1 MSLGPS
7 DLVLCAGTV
16 PQAGFVERCAAAA
29 EAGFSGVSLFL
40 DDLARARADGLSDAD
55 LKAVL
60 RDHGLAVAELDPLMR
75 WLPGTELDGAASA
88 EGQGFF
94 GYGEADFHAAAEL
107 VEARSIN
114 AVLYCEEELPRDA
127 IAEAFAGVCDR
138 AREHDLLVHLEF
150 LPWTQVRDLPTALA
164 IVEAAGRANGGV
176 LLDAWHHF
184 RSGAANA
191 ALEPAAERVLA
202 IQLDDAPAQAE
213 ADPVAETMQ
222 RRLLPGAGD
231 ADLVEMLRR
240 LDAGGCR
247 APVGVEVFS
256 SELQQLPAQEVA
268 RRAADATRA
277 VLAQAR
283 G

>member
-16 PQAGFVERCAAAA
+16 PQAGFVERCAVAA
-29 EAGFSGVSLFL
+29 EAGFSGVSVFL
-40 DDLARARADGLSDAD
+40 DDLKRARMEGSSDAD
-55 LKAVL
+55 LVAVL
-60 RDHGLAVAELDPLMR
+60 RDHGLAVAELDPLLNWM
-75 WLPGTELDGAASA
+75 PGTELGGDASA

-94 GYGEADFHAAAEL
+94 GYREADFYAAADL
-107 VEARSIN
+107 LGARSIN
-114 AVLYCEEELPRDA
+114 AVLYAEEEQPRDA

-138 AREHDLLVHLEF
+138 AREHGLLVHLEF
-150 LPWTQVRDLPTALA
+150 LPWTQVRDLPSALA
-164 IVEAAGRANGGV
+164 IVAAAGRANGGV

-184 RSGAANA
+184 RGGVTNEAI
-191 ALEPAAERVLA
+191 EPAAERVLA
-202 IQLDDAPAQAE
+202 IQLDDAPARAE
-213 ADPVAETMQ
+213 ADPVGETML

-231 ADLVEMLRR
+231 IDLVEIVRR

-256 SELQQLPAQEVA
+256 SELQKLPAAEAA

-277 VLAQAR
+277 VLAEAR